1 MRNLYRVK
9 EGRVVSRVCG
19 GLTKYF
25 NVDPKMV
32 RRFLVLLVAALS
44 TGLIANMNLMFFM
57 SAESNNNF

>member
-32 RRFLVLLVAALS
+32 RCFLVLLVAALS